1 MTNIHLLD
9 ELTANQ
15 IAAGE
20 VIERPVSVV
29 KELVEN
35 SLDAGAGKIVVEIR
49 QGGLSLL
56 KVTDNGC
63 GISPENLSLAVKRHA
78 TSKIST
84 ITDLNELQTLGF
96 RGEALASI
104 ISVAKVEIL
113 TREAQADSGVKLT
126 VAGDKEME
134 IEPIGTQVGTTIV
147 VADLF
152 FNTPARKKFLRS
164 EGYES
169 GLIHEVLTKFS
180 LSHPQVSFRL
190 TRDGKEILNTAGIN
204 THPDLLEH
212 YYGHEVKEALVKVSG
227 ELPGGRIFGY
237 VTLPTYHRRNRKG
250 INFFINQRRIY
261 SKELL
266 QALENAY
273 EDTLPKGQFPLGVL
287 HLQLDPATIDVNVH
301 PSKLEVRLRNPLL
314 ANEMSFLLKNL
325 LIKNKKIPQYF
336 LETVPIIP
344 EAVSE
349 AKLKEPIEVKT
360 KDTEP
365 RDIESKDIEPSDTEF
380 KDTVSRDIE
389 YGKTTSVEMK
399 LACTEKKL
407 RDVKPVQGVFKEFY
421 SGSSPQKTEE
431 ASSLKSLVDAEQES
445 QLDSVWKVKV
455 IGQLAQTFI
464 LAESEEGL
472 YLIDQHIAH
481 ERVIY
486 ERLLEKAATGTIESQ
501 VLLQPVTLPLSF
513 LEEEA
518 VLKYILPLVDLGIIL
533 EHFGPRSYL
542 LRAIPSG
549 IGEEPQDYFYSLLEH
564 LESSKGKTEVSD
576 LKKEF
581 LIHSSCKMAIKA
593 NTRLTF
599 QEMEQLLTDLSKT
612 KNYLTCPHGRPI
624 IYKITYQEILKA
636 FHRG

>member
-1 MTNIHLLD
+1 MRSIHLLD

-20 VIERPVSVV
+20 VIERPASVV

-35 SLDAGAGKIVVEIR
+35 SLDAGAEKIVVEIR

-63 GISPENLSLAVKRHA
+63 GISPQDLPLAVRRHA
-78 TSKIST
+78 TSKISI
-84 ITDLNELQTLGF
+84 ITDLNKLQTLGF
-96 RGEALASI
+96 RGEALPSI

-126 VAGDKEME
+126 VAGEQEME
-134 IEPIGTQVGTTIV
+134 MEPIGTQVGTTIV

-169 GLIHEVLTKFS
+169 GLIHELLTKFS

-190 TRDGKEILNTAGIN
+190 LRDGKEILNTTGIN
-204 THPDLLEH
+204 TLPDLLEH
-212 YYGHEVKEALVKVSG
+212 YYGQEVKEALVEVSG
-227 ELPGGRIFGY
+227 ELPGGHLSGY
-237 VTLPTYHRRNRKG
+237 VTLPTYHRMNRKG
-250 INFFINQRRIY
+250 IHFFINQRRIY

-266 QALENAY
+266 RALENVY
-273 EDTLPKGQFPLGVL
+273 KDTLPKGQFPLSVL
-287 HLQLDPATIDVNVH
+287 HLELDPATIDVNVH
-301 PSKLEVRLRNPLL
+301 PSKLEVRLRNPYL
-314 ANEMSFLLKNL
+314 ANEMSFLLKKL
-325 LIKNKKIPQYF
+325 LIQNKKIPQYF
-336 LETVPIIP
+336 TIP
-344 EAVSE
+344 TQV
-349 AKLKEPIEVKT
+349 KL

-365 RDIESKDIEPSDTEF
+365 RDTEPKDTEPSEIKSKDTEVRNREFGEIEPENI
-380 KDTVSRDIE
+380 KSRDTKVKEIE
-389 YGKTTSVEMK
+389 YSKTMAAERK
-399 LACTEKKL
+399 LACTETESKES
-407 RDVKPVQGVFKEFY
+407 KPVQGVFKEFY
-421 SGSSPQKTEE
+421 NWSVPQKKEE
-431 ASSLKSLVDAEQES
+431 VST
-445 QLDSVWKVKV
+445 KV

-464 LAESEEGL
+464 LAESAEGL

-481 ERVIY
+481 ERVLY
-486 ERLLEKAATGTIESQ
+486 ERLLEKAATGAIESQ
-501 VLLQPVTLPLSF
+501 VLLQPVTLQLSL

-549 IGEEPQDYFYSLLEH
+549 IKEEPQDYFYSLLEH
-564 LESSKGKTEVSD
+564 LESSKGKTAFIDVQ
-576 LKKEF
+576 KEF
-581 LIHSSCKMAIKA
+581 LIHSACKMAIKA

-599 QEMEQLLTDLSKT
+599 QEMEQLLADLSKT